1 MVYIHA
7 CLIFLFGDETILMI
21 ENKEET
27 QPHKTLLLWN
37 PNLLLYTKF
46 KVQTTIDS

>member
-7 CLIFLFGDETILMI
+7 SLIFPFGYETILMI

-27 QPHKTLLLWN
+27 QPHITLRHWN

-46 KVQTTIDS
+46 KPL